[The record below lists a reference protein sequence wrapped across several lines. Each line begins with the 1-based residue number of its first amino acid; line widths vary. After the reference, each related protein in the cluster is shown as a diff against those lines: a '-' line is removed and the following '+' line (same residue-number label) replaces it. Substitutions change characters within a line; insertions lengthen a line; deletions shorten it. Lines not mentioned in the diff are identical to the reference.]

1 MTAASERKPPGSE
14 AGAGA
19 VIVRKVMRLVARRL
33 ADHAGIVTNTPATS
47 LPDAVRH
54 ARAIL
59 VVALAEVGDM
69 VLLSPFLHGLRL
81 VSPDSHIALVC
92 LPRARSLFEHSSDV
106 DEVIA
111 YDASMPRLLRPL
123 LLPRRARA
131 FARRE
136 LTRRFDVA
144 IVPRW
149 DTDHHLAAAVA
160 AFSGAPRRVWHT
172 EHANPRKATLNAGF
186 DTLFTDI
193 VSSRGVAHEVDRHL
207 EMLRALGAVE
217 IAPALHLELSAADRN
232 RAASALATIGT
243 AGPLIALG
251 IGAAHPKRR
260 WPSSRF
266 VAVGQALG
274 DAFGAHLV
282 VVGGPDDVDAQ
293 ADVLRAL
300 GAGATG
306 FAGALSFGESA
317 AVLERCRL
325 FIGNDSAPMHLASAV
340 GVQCVEISCHP
351 ADGDPLHNNAPER
364 FAPWGVAHVVVRP
377 DAPVPPCASSCTAS
391 VPHCILAVTP
401 TSVIAAAESLLERSA
416 TTARRSALVD
426 DRTTR

>member
-1 MTAASERKPPGSE
+1 MTAAPEREPPGSE
-14 AGAGA
+14 EGTPA
-19 VIVRKVMRLVARRL
+19 VIVRHAMRLVARRL
-33 ADHAGIVTNTPATS
+33 ARNAGSVADTPSTS

-81 VSPDSHIALVC
+81 LAPDSHIALVC
-92 LPRARSLFEHSSDV
+92 LPRARSLFERSSDV
-106 DEVIA
+106 DEVLA

-131 FARRE
+131 FARRK

-160 AFSGAPRRVWHT
+160 AFSGAPRRVSHT

-186 DTLFTDI
+186 DTLFTDV
-193 VSSRGVAHEVDRHL
+193 VSSRGVAHEVERHL

-217 IAPALHLELSAADRN
+217 PAPALHLALSTADRT
-232 RAASALATIGT
+232 RAASALATIAT
-243 AGPLIALG
+243 PGPLVALG

-260 WPSSRF
+260 WPPSRF
-266 VAVGQALG
+266 VAVGQALR
-274 DAFGAHLV
+274 DALGAHLV

-293 ADVLRAL
+293 ADVLREL
-300 GAGATG
+300 GSGATG
-306 FAGALSFGESA
+306 LAGALSLRESA

-325 FIGNDSAPMHLASAV
+325 FIGDDSAPMHLASAV
-340 GVQCVEISCHP
+340 GVPCVEVSCHP
-351 ADGDPLHNNAPER
+351 AGGDPLHNNAPER
-364 FAPWGVAHVVVRP
+364 FAPWGVPHVVVRP

-391 VPHCILAVTP
+391 APHCILAVTP
-401 TSVIAAAESLLERSA
+401 TTVLAAAESLLERSA
-416 TTARRSALVD
+416 STARRSALVD
-426 DRTTR
+426 DRTVG